1 MTVKSRSAQS
11 GAALVVVLM
20 LLLIITL
27 LGLASMRGSLMQERM
42 AGYTQGRAL
51 AFQAAEAGLRQAE
64 ITIRDGGDLDLS
76 AAPVGSCS
84 AGKCGRPDYSK
95 STEVWAE
102 AGFWAGDKVASG
114 KVVTSGELKITPKY
128 IIEYF
133 GTGKNSEVGVAV
145 DMSKPPVSIP
155 EQKIYRITA
164 YASTPNGVEAMVQ
177 SLYRH

>member
-1 MTVKSRSAQS
+1 MTVQSRSAQS

-114 KVVTSGELKITPKY
+114 TAVKSGELTITPKY

-133 GTGKNSEVGVAV
+133 GTGKNGEIGSPI
-145 DMSKPPVSIP
+145 DMGKIPPSPP
-155 EQKIYRITA
+155 EQKIYRVTA
-164 YASTPNGVEAMVQ
+164 YAATPGGVEAMVQ